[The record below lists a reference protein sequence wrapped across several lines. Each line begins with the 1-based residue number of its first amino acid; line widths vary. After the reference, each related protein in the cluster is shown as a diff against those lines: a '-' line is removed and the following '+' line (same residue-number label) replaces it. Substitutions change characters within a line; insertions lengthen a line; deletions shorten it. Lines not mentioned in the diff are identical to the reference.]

1 MEYEEIKE
9 MMNSKGIVAQTIFED
24 CMSCIEDVDE
34 FKSYGRDTIATF
46 GVNYTGLLLNL
57 IKEKPDV
64 YKKMFELSDD
74 EFEDVLLDCETMP
87 HLYYPIELDKIQRM
101 DEVVNSDYMYNAF

>member
-9 MMNSKGIVAQTIFED
+9 MMNSKGVVAQTIFED
-24 CMSCIEDVDE
+24 YMSCTDVDE
-34 FKSYGRDTIATF
+34 LISYGRDTVATF
-46 GVNYTGLLLNL
+46 AVNYTGLLLNL

-64 YKKMFELSDD
+64 YKRMFEISDD

-87 HLYYPIELDKIQRM
+87 HLYYPIELDNIQKTV
-101 DEVVNSDYMYNAF
+101 DAVNSDYMRKAF